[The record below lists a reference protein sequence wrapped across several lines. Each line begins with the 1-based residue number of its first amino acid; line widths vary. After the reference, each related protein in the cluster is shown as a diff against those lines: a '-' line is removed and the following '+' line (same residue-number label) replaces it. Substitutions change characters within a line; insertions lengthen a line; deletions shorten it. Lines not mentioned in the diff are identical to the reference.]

1 MQLTNEQKQDI
12 QMVLS
17 DAREWGVEK
26 QVEKKAKDYI
36 KEGHDIVDAYHY
48 AFEDCIN

>member
-17 DAREWGVEK
+17 DAKEWGVET
-26 QVEKKAKDYI
+26 QVEKKAKTYM
-36 KEGHDIVDAYHY
+36 EQGHDIVDAYHY